1 VGRDFRPYYNG
12 YWSNTREYGWLWVSD
27 DPWGDVPYRYGR
39 WVFDPRDGWLWVPGY
54 VWGPSWVVW
63 RSGGGN
69 IGWFPMPPDNYYGNG
84 AYAGS
89 FEAEYGYRDWYGPSF
104 SNDSFL
110 SLWVF
115 VDETHFGD
123 RNYRNFAAR
132 TRDHRNIIGRTS
144 DTTNYVT
151 VNNYVVNR
159 SVDVNRLERTTNR
172 RFNPVSARDVLG
184 RDEVIAPVTA
194 GRQIERR
201 ERIQRPIPGNF
212 QPSQPFVDPSAR
224 NGNGPPQDNNGRDFG
239 RGRGQAND
247 RFMPNPPTGQPT
259 QGAQTPQQPGQGF
272 PGRGNAFGNG
282 NGNGVGNGNGNGP
295 NDRFQQRPP
304 VTPAQENVPPGR
316 DVGRVFRDPS
326 ATDPQTT
333 QAPVQNEGQPGRG
346 LGRGNGGNEPRQPI
360 VQAAPVVQ
368 PAAAPEAP
376 VQNAAQPGRGL
387 GRGGRVPASQPEA
400 QSDNNNSDS
409 TPPAQPA
416 QRRRVPGLLMPH

>member
-1 VGRDFRPYYNG
+1 MARGATIRAGVVWRGIGAGFPSVLQRLLG
-12 YWSNTREYGWLWVSD
+12 NTREYGWLWVSD

-115 VDETHFGD
+115 VDEGHFGD

-172 RFNPVSARDVLG
+172 RFIRCRDVLR
-184 RDEVIAPVTA
+184 RDEVIARLPPGGRSNGRARSGRSRATSSPVS
-194 GRQIERR
+194 RSSIR
-201 ERIQRPIPGNF
+201 N
-212 QPSQPFVDPSAR
+212 AR
-224 NGNGPPQDNNGRDFG
+224 NGNGPPQD
-239 RGRGQAND
+239 
-247 RFMPNPPTGQPT
+247 
-259 QGAQTPQQPGQGF
+259 
-272 PGRGNAFGNG
+272 
-282 NGNGVGNGNGNGP
+282 
-295 NDRFQQRPP
+295 
-304 VTPAQENVPPGR
+304 
-316 DVGRVFRDPS
+316 
-326 ATDPQTT
+326 
-333 QAPVQNEGQPGRG
+333 
-346 LGRGNGGNEPRQPI
+346 
-360 VQAAPVVQ
+360 
-368 PAAAPEAP
+368 
-376 VQNAAQPGRGL
+376 
-387 GRGGRVPASQPEA
+387 
-400 QSDNNNSDS
+400 
-409 TPPAQPA
+409 
-416 QRRRVPGLLMPH
+416 